1 MLHRL
6 SIRCSPRLR
15 WPRCLLLVLGLALAL
30 RALAWPIGMF
40 GMQHAMATATA
51 PSGSAAACH
60 AHDRHAD
67 PASQDAASPAPSVD
81 SGAPASAEDAG
92 VCQILCAIA
101 CAPSLLQTAAL
112 PAHGVAPP
120 RHAVSQPLPLGVVAP
135 PDLPPPIA

>member
-30 RALAWPIGMF
+30 RALAWPIEMSGP
-40 GMQHAMATATA
+40 QHATATA
-51 PSGSAAACH
+51 PSGSAVACH

-67 PASQDAASPAPSVD
+67 PASQEATSPAPSVD
-81 SGAPASAEDAG
+81 GGAPASAEEAG

-112 PAHGVAPP
+112 PARSAAPP
-120 RHAVSQPLPLGVVAP
+120 RHAVHQPLSLGVVAP
-135 PDLPPPIA
+135 PDLPPPIV